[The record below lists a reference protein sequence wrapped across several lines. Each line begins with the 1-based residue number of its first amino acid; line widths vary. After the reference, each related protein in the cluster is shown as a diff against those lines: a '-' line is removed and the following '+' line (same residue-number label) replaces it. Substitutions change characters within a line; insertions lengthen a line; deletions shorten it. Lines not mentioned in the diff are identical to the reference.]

1 MLLSLPSRVNNFDYE
16 FMTLRRDDSADKK
29 TLTSAFPSSSARPTR
44 HTTRRAGRDAVSVGG
59 GRVDDRGGVAP
70 RADATRHPR
79 DRGASAAPDRSFED
93 PTRPRPRDP
102 EAVRPSVRPSRPA
115 RPPTPSPPLPPSLP
129 PSQVPEGAED
139 SIDALQHAVDRLES
153 DAVRV
158 RRDLLVASARIMR
171 RVLYTGPHTTAFA
184 W

>member
-79 DRGASAAPDRSFED
+79 DRGVSAAPDRSFED

-102 EAVRPSVRPSRPA
+102 EAVRPSVRPVPSRA
-115 RPPTPSPPLPPSLP
+115 SSDALSPTPSLP

-184 W
+184 R